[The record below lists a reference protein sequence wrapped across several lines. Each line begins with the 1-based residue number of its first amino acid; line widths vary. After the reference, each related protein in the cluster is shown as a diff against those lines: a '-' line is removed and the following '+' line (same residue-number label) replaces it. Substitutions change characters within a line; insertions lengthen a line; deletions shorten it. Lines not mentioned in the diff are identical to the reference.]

1 MNETPKRERERE
13 RDGEL
18 HLRED
23 DVTRSSS
30 PASDQGMQIP
40 HPMPGQDMNI
50 NMAGLSGHFLLLLLL
65 LWPLLWPLLWLK
77 ERKKEK
83 MRIEREREELRT

>member
-1 MNETPKRERERE
+1 
-13 RDGEL
+13 
-18 HLRED
+18 
-23 DVTRSSS
+23 
-30 PASDQGMQIP
+30 
-40 HPMPGQDMNI
+40 MPGQDMNI
-50 NMAGLSGHFLLLLLL
+50 NMAGLSGHFLLLLLLWLL